1 MADFLLLIPTGPNV
15 GLTTVAIGF
24 VRAFER
30 EGIRVGFAKPI
41 AQPRLGGSGES
52 ERSTEIIRAS
62 THLDTPEPVTRE
74 HAERAMREG
83 NEQRLMEEVVAR
95 VRSIQENA
103 DVVVVE
109 GLVPTEDM
117 PFATQL
123 NASLGR
129 TLDADLIF
137 VCAPAD
143 ASPDT
148 LVQSVQLTARSYPS
162 DRIAGVVLNKVP
174 EVLRPSATPT
184 SMKFSSY
191 PPPPVLASTSA
202 YAGGL
207 RTAGYVCIGSIPR
220 RDLLGAPRVRDLAR
234 ALAARVIRPGDLD
247 RRVLTFRL
255 AAITVPNCLSAMNP
269 GTLVV
274 TPGDRNDV
282 IMATCLMMLRGV
294 PVAGLWLSC
303 GVEPDA
309 RVLDLCGRAFELG
322 LPVLLV
328 DEMTLEAT
336 SSLLHLDTELPVDDT
351 ERIELVMSTVAD
363 YLDREWIRTKW
374 HRGRIQRLSPAA
386 FRYRLIER
394 AHAANRRI
402 VLPEGAEPR
411 TVQAAA
417 ICHERGIARCVLL
430 GKPALIRRAAA
441 DQGVELPS
449 EIEIID
455 PETVIGRYLAP
466 LLERRK
472 HKGLTEIEGINQ
484 LHDEVILGTL
494 MLAVGDVD
502 GLVSGAVHTTADT
515 VRPALQLV
523 KTAPGVRL
531 VSSVFFMCLPDQVL
545 VYGDCAIN
553 PHPSAADLADI
564 ALQSAASAESFGIEP
579 RVALI
584 SYSTGTSGSGAEVAK
599 VREATALARARRPD
613 LLIDGPLQYDAAV
626 MPDVAF
632 AKAPGSPVAGRATV
646 IVFPDLNTGNTTY
659 KAVQR
664 SAKVVSI
671 GPMLQGLAKPVND
684 LSRGALVDDIVYTI
698 ALTAIQSV
706 ACR

>member
-1 MADFLLLIPTGPNV
+1 
-15 GLTTVAIGF
+15 
-24 VRAFER
+24 
-30 EGIRVGFAKPI
+30 
-41 AQPRLGGSGES
+41 
-52 ERSTEIIRAS
+52 
-62 THLDTPEPVTRE
+62 
-74 HAERAMREG
+74 
-83 NEQRLMEEVVAR
+83 
-95 VRSIQENA
+95 
-103 DVVVVE
+103 
-109 GLVPTEDM
+109 
-117 PFATQL
+117 
-123 NASLGR
+123 
-129 TLDADLIF
+129 
-137 VCAPAD
+137 
-143 ASPDT
+143 
-148 LVQSVQLTARSYPS
+148 
-162 DRIAGVVLNKVP
+162 
-174 EVLRPSATPT
+174 
-184 SMKFSSY
+184 
-191 PPPPVLASTSA
+191 
-202 YAGGL
+202 
-207 RTAGYVCIGSIPR
+207 
-220 RDLLGAPRVRDLAR
+220 
-234 ALAARVIRPGDLD
+234 
-247 RRVLTFRL
+247 
-255 AAITVPNCLSAMNP
+255 
-269 GTLVV
+269 
-274 TPGDRNDV
+274 
-282 IMATCLMMLRGV
+282 
-294 PVAGLWLSC
+294 
-303 GVEPDA
+303 
-309 RVLDLCGRAFELG
+309 
-322 LPVLLV
+322 
-328 DEMTLEAT
+328 MTLEAT

-363 YLDREWIRTKW
+363 YLDRDWIRTKW
-374 HRGRIQRLSPAA
+374 HRGRIQRLSPPA

-455 PETVIGRYLAP
+455 PETVVERYLGP

-545 VYGDCAIN
+545 VYGDCAID
-553 PHPSAADLADI
+553 PHPSAEELADI

-613 LLIDGPLQYDAAV
+613 LLIRRTSAVRRGGHAGRRVRESPRKPGRGTCDRDCISRSQYGEHNVQGRAAIGESRLHWPDAARACQASQR
-626 MPDVAF
+626 PF
-632 AKAPGSPVAGRATV
+632 ARRAGGRYRLHDCAHRNS
-646 IVFPDLNTGNTTY
+646 I
-659 KAVQR
+659 R
-664 SAKVVSI
+664 SVY
-671 GPMLQGLAKPVND
+671 VNR
-684 LSRGALVDDIVYTI
+684 LIRLLKSARRSGGREA
-698 ALTAIQSV
+698 
-706 ACR
+706 RPR